1 MDSDINA
8 NAYRS
13 KIIDRQRGNRGRE
26 LEVVIGSLI
35 DDGD

>member
-1 MDSDINA
+1 MDSDINT

-13 KIIDRQRGNRGRE
+13 KIIDRQRRNRGRE

-35 DDGD
+35 DGGD